1 MITKM
6 AESPSSSAA
15 NPAFQ
20 LPTTTTLVQPAT
32 STAAT
37 IKREGSPKSPTQDS
51 LSKKRARNRHVPYQ
65 NTKSPSGS
73 CSSSSSDEGSG
84 EIDVGDIGTLMEVR
98 NKRIQAN
105 SRERKRMHTVN
116 SAFDQLRELV
126 PTYPSNRK
134 LSKIDTLRL
143 ACTYIQDLVS
153 VLHQTRAMQSM
164 QGDEMVQFPV
174 YAESYGMPG
183 PYSPCFSVK
192 TEAAISEFPA
202 FTNYRMPSTC
212 MTPVSLPVISKPQAI
227 VMYLVTQLYS
237 TRLLFNTALFCNPQT
252 CESDYST
259 SETETHSPPYLP
271 STSHSTL
278 PGIGVRPPPLSR
290 TCSDSAAP
298 IHRPMAH
305 ATVSVTGGSPHS
317 QPQRQMTIPSPLAT
331 HAVQHTAPPLVSS
344 ELAIQHSPPVW
355 QRSGSMPTYPVY
367 GQ

>member
-1 MITKM
+1 MQQESTLAMITKM
-6 AESPSSSAA
+6 ADSPSSSAP
-15 NPAFQ
+15 NSAFQ
-20 LPTTTTLVQPAT
+20 LPTMTVQPAA
-32 STAAT
+32 STTANT
-37 IKREGSPKSPTQDS
+37 REGSPKSPTQES

-65 NTKSPSGS
+65 NTKSPTGS
-73 CSSSSSDEGSG
+73 CSSSDEGNYENDG
-84 EIDVGDIGTLMEVR
+84 TDIGTFGESK
-98 NKRIQAN
+98 NKRLQAN

-164 QGDEMVQFPV
+164 QGDEMAQFPI

-183 PYSPCFSVK
+183 PYSPCFNVK
-192 TEAAISEFPA
+192 TETAISDFSA
-202 FTNYRMPSTC
+202 FTNYRMSSTC
-212 MTPVSLPVISKPQAI
+212 ITP
-227 VMYLVTQLYS
+227 
-237 TRLLFNTALFCNPQT
+237 T

-259 SETETHSPPYLP
+259 SETETHSPPYP
-271 STSHSTL
+271 PTSHSAM

-290 TCSDSAAP
+290 TSSDSAAH

-305 ATVSVTGGSPHS
+305 ATVSVTGPAPHS
-317 QPQRQMTIPSPLAT
+317 QAQRQMTIPSPLAT
-331 HAVQHTAPPLVSS
+331 HAVQHTAPPLMSG
-344 ELAIQHSPPVW
+344 ELALQHSPPVW
-355 QRSGSMPTYPVY
+355 QRTGSMPTYPLY